1 MKMFIEDIGK
11 TEEVKRAECNPPD
24 LLLGFMDGMNTV
36 TDMLSDVSRISNYP
50 ESVKNFAAT
59 MSRNL
64 RNNIAEI
71 SNSYLSRLE
80 KLDNEESRK
89 LKIIR

>member
-1 MKMFIEDIGK
+1 
-11 TEEVKRAECNPPD
+11 
-24 LLLGFMDGMNTV
+24 
-36 TDMLSDVSRISNYP
+36 
-50 ESVKNFAAT
+50 

-64 RNNIAEI
+64 RDNIAEI